1 MKVHVVMLTLIVGDA
16 VITEVDV
23 CIFVVGV
30 ITQVITVL
38 HNVTLHSPPSACALP
53 LSFFSH
59 PNNGHWMP
67 PVPPPF

>member
-1 MKVHVVMLTLIVGDA
+1 MNVHVVMLTLIVGDA

-38 HNVTLHSPPSACALP
+38 HNVTLHSPPSACALA
-53 LSFFSH
+53 LSFFLASQ
-59 PNNGHWMP
+59 
-67 PVPPPF
+67 